1 MSFSADELQDG
12 ARAATGLD
20 DFGSSYYREGL
31 ERTVDGLNNEADLN
45 DLGQVIQHATISN
58 ALIQRLKIVDTY
70 KQHPEIADEV
80 VDGPVVI
87 LGLPRT
93 GTTALGQLIA
103 NDPQFRS
110 LRTWESQAPTP
121 PPEAATQYTDPR
133 IAQAAEG
140 IAMIDS
146 MFPDFQA
153 MNSSEP
159 EAATECQD
167 LMGMSFRTYHFD
179 GVVRVPSYIEW
190 LLDTDMRETYEYHEQ
205 VLKLLQWH
213 CKPNLWHLRTP
224 VHMFALDAFVEV
236 YPNAKFLW
244 SHRDPAKVL
253 GSVCSLIS
261 YIRSWSSDRKDPH
274 ELGAEQLA
282 WWAKGIGRAMEFRKT
297 FGDDRFVDVSFAD
310 LQTDSVKTVADSY
323 EQLGLEFS
331 DAARAKVQEWA
342 DGHKPGQR
350 GTHTYELADFGLTEG
365 QVREAS
371 ATTSR
376 PTTLRRDRIGRHD
389 SRQGRWAQEARARS
403 SRCVPHY
410 CRPPRKLFG
419 RKASG
424 PCPSHVCSAGPRW
437 APGRS
442 TGTSTPRTNS
452 YRHSFSRWRRL
463 EVVRLRQRMAVS
475 SDPVRAVAAWIDGRL
490 DLAFNEEIR
499 SDLRQMSLEA
509 QNQMFAA
516 PEIVAPAYREIL
528 RPLVEELTRG
538 RDLGLFSDID
548 TDSEALSIQGVVWSN
563 VERHWATAGADLSD
577 IRAHV
582 ERFCLRG
589 LGVAPETIIT
599 VIDEMAAGKF

>member
-1 MSFSADELQDG
+1 MSFSADELEEG

-31 ERTVDGLNNEADLN
+31 ERTVDALNDEADLN
-45 DLGQVIQHATISN
+45 ELGRVIQHATISN

-93 GTTALGQLIA
+93 GTTALGQLVA

-190 LLDTDMRETYEYHEQ
+190 LMDTDMRETYEYHQQ

-253 GSVCSLIS
+253 GSVCSLIA
-261 YIRSWSSDRKDPH
+261 YIRSWSSDRRTRTNSAPSSWR
-274 ELGAEQLA
+274 GGPRGSGVRWTSARSSATTASSTSRSRTCRPTRSRRWPTATSSSVSSSATQPA
-282 WWAKGIGRAMEFRKT
+282 RRCRSGRTGTE
-297 FGDDRFVDVSFAD
+297 
-310 LQTDSVKTVADSY
+310 
-323 EQLGLEFS
+323 
-331 DAARAKVQEWA
+331 
-342 DGHKPGQR
+342 PGQR
-350 GTHTYELADFGLTEG
+350 GTHTYELADYRPDRRNRCGS
-365 QVREAS
+365 AS
-371 ATTSR
+371 ASTS
-376 PTTLRRDRIGRHD
+376 
-389 SRQGRWAQEARARS
+389 
-403 SRCVPHY
+403 
-410 CRPPRKLFG
+410 
-419 RKASG
+419 
-424 PCPSHVCSAGPRW
+424 
-437 APGRS
+437 
-442 TGTSTPRTNS
+442 PRTT
-452 YRHSFSRWRRL
+452 RR
-463 EVVRLRQRMAVS
+463 
-475 SDPVRAVAAWIDGRL
+475 PDGR
-490 DLAFNEEIR
+490 A
-499 SDLRQMSLEA
+499 
-509 QNQMFAA
+509 
-516 PEIVAPAYREIL
+516 
-528 RPLVEELTRG
+528 
-538 RDLGLFSDID
+538 
-548 TDSEALSIQGVVWSN
+548 
-563 VERHWATAGADLSD
+563 
-577 IRAHV
+577 
-582 ERFCLRG
+582 
-589 LGVAPETIIT
+589 
-599 VIDEMAAGKF
+599 